1 MGLLDNASPAVSKGI
16 VVSVLLGMTAIFVAM
31 CVTVPTGPIT
41 GVDADLSSI
50 NSGDCAWMLISAA
63 IVLLMTPGVC
73 FFYCGMGHHKNV
85 VSTIMQALLP
95 LAIIPIVWATV
106 GFGLAFGDSVNGSY
120 GIFGSPV
127 KYGLLHNVGAVPE
140 PAFAGTIPLSLF
152 AVFQGAFAIIT
163 PALLIG
169 SVADRV
175 NVSSLCIFIGLWH
188 VLVYCPLAHMVW
200 HPTGLIRMFGVIDF
214 AGGTVVHMS
223 SGYAALIAALYL
235 GPSRSAAAHSDMF
248 EMKEPANVP
257 YVVLGTALLF
267 FGWFGFNAGSAL
279 AAGTLTALAFINTLA
294 AAASAMLAWVLLD
307 NLRGHKL
314 RATGVCV
321 GLVVGLIAITPAAAM
336 LAWVLLD
343 NLRGHKLRA
352 TVVCVGL
359 VVGLIAITPA
369 AGFVNTGAA
378 FLIGVIGAV
387 CCSGAQELMERY
399 GNRFITDTS
408 EVFVCHGVSGTVGM
422 ICTALFATT
431 SVNEYA
437 IDGAFYGNGIHLG
450 KTLAVLCVL
459 VPWVSVFTWGCL
471 WVTDK
476 IMSLRV
482 SDEELLAG
490 LDVSKHGERAMAI
503 DVLKV
508 HVDALNASSKAG
520 TPASGS
526 DAA

>member
-321 GLVVGLIAITPAAAM
+321 GLVVGLIAITPAA
-336 LAWVLLD
+336 
-343 NLRGHKLRA
+343 
-352 TVVCVGL
+352 
-359 VVGLIAITPA
+359 
-369 AGFVNTGAA
+369 GFVNTGAA

>member
-41 GVDADLSSI
+41 GVDADLSAI

-152 AVFQGAFAIIT
+152 AVFQCAFAIIT

-321 GLVVGLIAITPAAAM
+321 GLVVGLIAITPAA
-336 LAWVLLD
+336 
-343 NLRGHKLRA
+343 
-352 TVVCVGL
+352 
-359 VVGLIAITPA
+359 
-369 AGFVNTGAA
+369 GFVNTGAA

-459 VPWVSVFTWGCL
+459 VPWVSIFTWGCL

-476 IMSLRV
+476 VMSLRV